1 MSEVILL
8 SGGIESTTL
17 LHRLPTPSEL
27 HPVFID
33 YGQRAGAQ
41 EHLAALAQCTQLG
54 LKLKKLDMAQA
65 GHDFREGQSKKLHVP
80 LPHRNLIA
88 LSLGL
93 SYATQIGAERVYL
106 ALNLE
111 DTQAYPSASEAFI
124 TQFLSLANVLG
135 NITIAT
141 PLSTYTK
148 AQIILQGV
156 TLGVNYQQ
164 TYSCLLGYPLHCGHC
179 PQCQHR
185 MNAFKEAGVNE
196 PSGFYRA

>member
-17 LHRLPTPSEL
+17 LHIQHTQSEL

-33 YGQRAGAQ
+33 YGQRAGSQ
-41 EHLAALAQCTQLG
+41 EHQAALAQCAQLG
-54 LKLKKLDMAQA
+54 LKLKKLDMAQT

-93 SYATQIGAERVYL
+93 SYATQIEAERVYL

-111 DTQAYPSASEAFI
+111 DTLAYPSASEAFI
-124 TQFLSLANVLG
+124 TRFQALASVLG
-135 NITIAT
+135 KVSIAT

-148 AQIILQGV
+148 AQIIQRGV
-156 TLGVNYQQ
+156 ALNVNYQQ
-164 TYSCLLGYPLHCGHC
+164 TYSCLLGYPQHCGHC

-185 MNAFKEAGVNE
+185 MNAFREAGVGE
-196 PSGFYRA
+196 PSGFYRD